1 MTANREHNQVV
12 KDNLG
17 KANILN
23 NQFASVFTVD
33 NDDNE
38 QMPALKTPT
47 CPDIQPIHI
56 ETQGIYTLL
65 SELDPHKASGPD
77 GIPTRLLKELAYS
90 VAPVLALIFNASL
103 HQGKLPV
110 DWKTATV
117 VPVFKK
123 GSRTDPVNYRP
134 ISLTCVCCKVFEHI
148 ISSAISNHANI
159 HNIIL
164 YVLSDMVLGNINL
177 VKHSY

>member
-65 SELDPHKASGPD
+65 PDLDPHKAFGPD
-77 GIPTRLLKELAYS
+77 GIPTKLLKELAYS
-90 VAPVLALIFNASL
+90 VVPVLPLYLMHPYI
-103 HQGKLPV
+103 K
-110 DWKTATV
+110 
-117 VPVFKK
+117 
-123 GSRTDPVNYRP
+123 VNYL
-134 ISLTCVCCKVFEHI
+134 LTGRLPQWYLYLRKALELILLI
-148 ISSAISNHANI
+148 IGQY
-159 HNIIL
+159 L
-164 YVLSDMVLGNINL
+164 
-177 VKHSY
+177 